1 MSIQLT
7 RRPATTE
14 DVPFLMRL
22 RRQTMD
28 THLSASGANTDD
40 DDHLARLMY
49 RFDCA
54 EVLLQDGAPVGL
66 LKVSRDSAQWK
77 LIQIQLVPELQGQGL
92 GADLLVKIIAE
103 ADNANAAIALS
114 VLKANPARALYERL
128 KFCVIGELNMNLTC
142 CVRPNPSLN
151 PHAPRQ
157 RCARSV
163 VAPASCF
170 R

>member
-28 THLSASGANTDD
+28 THLSASGASTDD
-40 DDHLARLMY
+40 DDHLARLTY

-54 EVLLQDGAPVGL
+54 EVLLQDGVPVGL
-66 LKVSRDSAQWK
+66 LKVSRDSAEWK

-92 GADLLVKIIAE
+92 GADLLAKIIAE
-103 ADNANAAIALS
+103 ADNANVAIALS
-114 VLKANPARALYERL
+114 VLKGNPARALYERL
-128 KFCVIGELNMNLTC
+128 GFAVIGESEHEFDML
-142 CVRPNPSLN
+142 
-151 PHAPRQ
+151 RQ
-157 RCARSV
+157 A
-163 VAPASCF
+163 
-170 R
+170 